1 MSAVNASLPA
11 IQASATQLQLEPHS
25 DVAKKNAVFYR
36 QQHGV
41 AHKVFIAIDTVC
53 EYWCTFIEMAVYTC
67 AMNFIERVLH
77 INICMY
83 GIVFVSVCISGIMVN
98 YSVSFCGIFAA
109 KVTSKVYV
117 HT

>member
-41 AHKVFIAIDTVC
+41 IREDFIPREVYTVC
-53 EYWCTFIEMAVYTC
+53 KYWCTFIEMAVH
-67 AMNFIERVLH
+67 VL
-77 INICMY
+77 
-83 GIVFVSVCISGIMVN
+83 
-98 YSVSFCGIFAA
+98 
-109 KVTSKVYV
+109 
-117 HT
+117 